1 MNTRPIA
8 AAFLILALTAPFA
21 AAQPA
26 PPTDRVAALKASL
39 QQSAVALRQYEWVEN
54 TIVSLKGEAK
64 SNKESRCYYG
74 ADGKVAKVPIESAP
88 EGGGKSPRG
97 LRGKIVENKKEE
109 ISDSMQAAIGLVKQY
124 VPLDPALI
132 QAAKDAGRVAVNP
145 PDAQGK
151 SRIVIKDYLKAG
163 DSVSIDVDAAAN
175 RLAGLS
181 VATFTDKEKD
191 AVTLKV
197 AVGAL
202 NDGTVYAAN
211 IILDVAKENI
221 SVAITN
227 SGYRKATS

>member
-1 MNTRPIA
+1 
-8 AAFLILALTAPFA
+8 
-21 AAQPA
+21 
-26 PPTDRVAALKASL
+26 
-39 QQSAVALRQYEWVEN
+39 
-54 TIVSLKGEAK
+54 
-64 SNKESRCYYG
+64 
-74 ADGKVAKVPIESAP
+74 VPIESAP

-151 SRIVIKDYLKAG
+151 ARIVIKDYLKAG
-163 DSVSIDVDAAAN
+163 DSVTIDVDAAAN

-197 AVGAL
+197 GIGAL